1 MFNSLPTT
9 STDHVKL
16 PSGRSV
22 SAAAPWPYFSEDEI
36 DAAVKVLRSG
46 KTNYRTGNEGQA
58 FEREFA
64 EFVGCKHGIALAN
77 GTLALELALY
87 ALDIG
92 SGDEVI
98 TTARTFIASASA
110 VVMRGATPVFAD
122 VDPNSQ
128 NLTAETIRA
137 ALTPKTKA
145 IILVHLAGWPCDMDP
160 IMALA
165 KEHDLKI
172 IEDCAQ
178 AHGAT
183 YKGQMVGSFGEMAA
197 FSFCQD
203 KIMTTAGEGGMLL
216 LNDTAL
222 YEKAWAFKDH
232 GKSYREDRRRSGRP
246 TQFRW
251 LHESFGTNWR
261 ISEVQSAVGRAQLRK
276 LPGWITRR
284 REHAALLR
292 ERLSRWS
299 ALRIPQPDEESC
311 HAYYKF
317 YVFVK
322 PEELAPG
329 WNRDRIIEAIYEQG
343 KFCQSGSC
351 SEVYL
356 EKAFDASGLTP
367 QKRLRIAK
375 RLGETSLMFLVHPT
389 LLEQD
394 ITETCDVVDRVMR
407 EASRHASQ
415 SASLS
420 W

>member
-1 MFNSLPTT
+1 MLDSLPTT
-9 STDHVKL
+9 FSNRQKL
-16 PSGRSV
+16 PDGRSV
-22 SAAAPWPYFSEDEI
+22 SAAAPWPHFAEDEI
-36 DAAVKVLRSG
+36 EAAVKVLRSG
-46 KTNYRTGNEGQA
+46 RTNYRSGDEGEK

-92 SGDEVI
+92 PGDEVI

-110 VVMRGATPVFAD
+110 IVMRGATPVFAD

-128 NLTAETIRA
+128 NLTAETIRT
-137 ALTPKTKA
+137 ALTPRTKA
-145 IILVHLAGWPCDMDP
+145 VILVHLAGWPCDMDP

-165 KEHDLKI
+165 KKHDLKI

-178 AHGAT
+178 AHGAS
-183 YKGQMVGSFGEMAA
+183 YKGKQAGSFGDAAA

-216 LNDTAL
+216 LNDTEL
-222 YEKAWAFKDH
+222 YEKAWAYKDH
-232 GKSYREDRRRSGRP
+232 GKSYQEDRKRGRP

-261 ISEVQSAVGRAQLRK
+261 LSEVQSAVGRVQLEK
-276 LPGWITRR
+276 LPGWLIRR
-284 REHAALLR
+284 RENAALLR
-292 ERLSRWS
+292 ERFSRWS
-299 ALRIPQPDEESC
+299 ALRLPQPGAESR

-329 WNRDRIIEAIYEQG
+329 WSRDRIIESIYRLG
-343 KFCQSGSC
+343 AFCQSGSC
-351 SEVYL
+351 SEVYR
-356 EKAFDASGLTP
+356 EKAFDASGLAP
-367 QKRLRIAK
+367 YKRLNVAK
-375 RLGETSLMFLVHPT
+375 ELGETALMFVVHPT
-389 LLEQD
+389 LSRQE
-394 ITETCDVVDRVMR
+394 IAETCDVVDRVMVQ
-407 EASRHASQ
+407 ASRHTPE
-415 SASLS
+415 SAA